1 MNSKELLR
9 LAPDHHMTY
18 IVSEIRPSLGGGVG
32 GVTLPVKTSCRQMKD
47 FVDDF
52 YIFRQI
58 NRPPQVKHI
67 SGNLLTKC
75 LLLPSKTIHTLQRL
89 RDGPGNERRD
99 VTILLQRLMQL
110 HHNLRF

>member
-1 MNSKELLR
+1 
-9 LAPDHHMTY
+9 MTY

-52 YIFRQI
+52 YICRPI
-58 NRPPQVKHI
+58 NTPSPPGVKHI

-75 LLLPSKTIHTLQRL
+75 LILPSKTIHTLQRL

-110 HHNLRF
+110 HHNLLF